1 MFLNGVDPVG
11 ESWMATRSV
20 LVREAWAAITV
31 AAEELQRE
39 ARQRAG

>member
-1 MFLNGVDPVG
+1 
-11 ESWMATRSV
+11 
-20 LVREAWAAITV
+20 VREAWAAITV